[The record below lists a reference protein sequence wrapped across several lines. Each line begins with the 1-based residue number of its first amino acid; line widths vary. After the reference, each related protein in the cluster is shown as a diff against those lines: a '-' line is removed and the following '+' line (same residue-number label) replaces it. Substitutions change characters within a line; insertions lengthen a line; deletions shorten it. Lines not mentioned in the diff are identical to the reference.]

1 MSFSLTDV
9 IVKCFRVKFLMDP
22 VPLNLKNLLTAGIL
36 FPKRSSQ
43 NHFQFFYFIT
53 AKKRGNMFVL
63 LRGKSF
69 YLLLCYYCESVCLC
83 EGHESFLLALK
94 AVCSRQDPTGV
105 NQDSSTS
112 VKVFLETGLVN
123 VNDRLPRL
131 LRDVA
136 LSAPKHAE
144 RRVIQGVV

>member
-1 MSFSLTDV
+1 M
-9 IVKCFRVKFLMDP
+9 
-22 VPLNLKNLLTAGIL
+22 
-36 FPKRSSQ
+36 
-43 NHFQFFYFIT
+43 
-53 AKKRGNMFVL
+53 
-63 LRGKSF
+63 
-69 YLLLCYYCESVCLC
+69 C
-83 EGHESFLLALK
+83 EGRESFLLALK

-112 VKVFLETGLVN
+112 VKVFLETGLEN

-144 RRVIQGVV
+144 RRVIQGVVQPLATCCYRQDMMVKLLVMVTIHQTHQRKWKL